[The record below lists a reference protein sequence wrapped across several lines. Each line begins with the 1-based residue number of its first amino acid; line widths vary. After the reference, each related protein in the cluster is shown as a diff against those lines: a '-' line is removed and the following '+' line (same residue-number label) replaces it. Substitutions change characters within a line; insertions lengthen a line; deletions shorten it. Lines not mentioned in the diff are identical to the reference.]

1 MPFRPRTRGDI
12 RVKILSL
19 RQSQRERYCQRLAD
33 ARVRLASYRSHGE
46 GGTFAFAGELAE
58 KRRQLAEVDAAL
70 AMDIEGAGDVETL
83 AA

>member
-1 MPFRPRTRGDI
+1 
-12 RVKILSL
+12 
-19 RQSQRERYCQRLAD
+19 
-33 ARVRLASYRSHGE
+33 
-46 GGTFAFAGELAE
+46 LAE